1 MASTHRT
8 RTLSACSGSCRML
21 ERGTVTAFSSGLLR
35 SGRRRCGGRA
45 GQPRSLAT
53 RAASPLHLPTHGS
66 RSSHAQTGGPAP
78 PASPTFRRPLG
89 SARASCLRSSA
100 RKGRFVRAPLAP
112 RHRAARAA
120 DPGTRPSR
128 GRDWGPARASFPYVR
143 SQRSQKHAGASPAP
157 AGAAAPPRPPPP
169 PSGDS
174 APPGPPPRARSQD
187 LRVSAARDA
196 GGPQQTARG

>member
-1 MASTHRT
+1 MLPVLPDAGARHSNSFQLRT
-8 RTLSACSGSCRML
+8 PQVWEAEVWREGGPVQVPSNP
-21 ERGTVTAFSSGLLR
+21 RGVPAPP
-35 SGRRRCGGRA
+35 A
-45 GQPRSLAT
+45 HPR
-53 RAASPLHLPTHGS
+53 S
-66 RSSHAQTGGPAP
+66 RSSHAQTGGPTP

-120 DPGTRPSR
+120 EPGTRPSR
-128 GRDWGPARASFPYVR
+128 GRDWGPARTSFPFVR
-143 SQRSQKHAGASPAP
+143 GQRSQKHAGASPAP
-157 AGAAAPPRPPPP
+157 AGAAAPPPPPPP

-174 APPGPPPRARSQD
+174 APPGPPPRARSRG

-196 GGPQQTARG
+196 RGPQQTARGQPRPRDLPGR